1 MNHVINENHPA
12 NKSILCI
19 LLTHQDALFERYSK
33 LLMLRV
39 DFAYRLE
46 SLSFHFSDENQLAAQ
61 MTYLMQQCSDIPGM
75 VGSVWVMEY
84 TERHRFHVHAA
95 FYINGQRHRKVWLF
109 WEQIKYL
116 WEIITEHE
124 GYAHRCEPKPF
135 YRVRG
140 ERVVTTSD
148 VQGRG
153 GMQYILSYLGKQEQ
167 STTRPIYQV
176 SPVPVAVRR
185 GRPRR

>member
-12 NKSILCI
+12 DKSIQRI
-19 LLTHQDALFERYSK
+19 LLTHQDALFDRYSK

-39 DFAYRLE
+39 DFAYRQD
-46 SLSFHFSDENQLAAQ
+46 SLSFSFADEHQLASE
-61 MTYLMQQCSDIPGM
+61 MTYLMERCADIAGI
-75 VGSVWVMEY
+75 VGSAWVMEY
-84 TERHRFHVHAA
+84 TERHRFHIHAA
-95 FYINGQRHRKVWLF
+95 FYIDGQLHRKVWLF
-109 WEQIKYL
+109 WEQIKHL

-140 ERVVTTSD
+140 ERVVAASD
-148 VQGRG
+148 VRGRK
-153 GMQYILSYLGKQEQ
+153 GMQYILSYMGKQGQ
-167 STTRPIYQV
+167 RTARPIYRV
-176 SPVPVAVRR
+176 SSVPAPVRW

>member
-12 NKSILCI
+12 DKSIQRI

-39 DFAYRLE
+39 DFAYRQS
-46 SLSFHFSDENQLAAQ
+46 SLSFNFADEHQLAAE
-61 MTYLMQQCSDIPGM
+61 MTYLMEQCADIPGI
-75 VGSVWVMEY
+75 VGSAWVMEY
-84 TERHRFHVHAA
+84 TEQHRFHVHAA
-95 FYINGQRHRKVWLF
+95 FYIDGQRHRKVWLF
-109 WEQIKYL
+109 WEQIKDI
-116 WEIITEHE
+116 WESITKHE

-140 ERVVTTSD
+140 ERVVAASD
-148 VQGRG
+148 VQARE
-153 GMQYILSYLGKQEQ
+153 GMQYILSYMGKQEQ
-167 STTRPIYQV
+167 RTERPIYQV
-176 SPVPVAVRR
+176 SSVPVAVRR